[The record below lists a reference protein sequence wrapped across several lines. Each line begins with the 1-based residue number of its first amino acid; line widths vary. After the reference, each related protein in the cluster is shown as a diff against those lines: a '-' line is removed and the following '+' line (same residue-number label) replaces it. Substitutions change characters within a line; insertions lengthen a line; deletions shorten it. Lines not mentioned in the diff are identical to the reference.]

1 MHRFSKQT
9 KIYCFIIKIKREMK
23 KLVLLLA
30 VVFGMSMVS
39 CTGTAEQA
47 QEVADS
53 VAAEVTE
60 VVDSADAAVDSTVAN
75 AAEAVAD
82 KAQEI
87 ADSAKAE

>member
-1 MHRFSKQT
+1 
-9 KIYCFIIKIKREMK
+9 MK

-47 QEVADS
+47 GEAIDS

-60 VVDSADAAVDSTVAN
+60 VVDSAAAAVDSTVAAAADTVAA
-75 AAEAVAD
+75 AAEKVA
-82 KAQEI
+82 EE
-87 ADSAKAE
+87 AKAE